1 MRVVRYWDPGSGK
14 ASLGVVQG
22 NDVVAL
28 SGLFRNAEAS
38 FEALLAQAAAEGTS
52 ALDLIKRADLS
63 QAARMPYASLD
74 IPPDRSRAHLLQPV
88 IAEEIWGAGVTYER
102 SRHARQAE
110 SVVGDV
116 YERVY
121 DAARPELFFKA
132 TPSRSVGPNE
142 AVGLRGDSHWTVPEP
157 ELALIIDH
165 NLAIAGYTLGND
177 VSARDIEGENP
188 LYLPQAKVFNAC
200 CSVGPSIL
208 LKEPGDEAAFSIG
221 CRVERTGREIFRA
234 ETSTAAM
241 HRSFTD
247 LVEYLGRFN
256 TLPAITILLTGA
268 GVVPPDDF
276 GLKAGDVI
284 EIYSPGIGT
293 LRNFTKLLSQR

>member
-1 MRVVRYWDPGSGK
+1 MQVVRYWDPGHEK
-14 ASLGVVQG
+14 ALLGVVEG
-22 NDVVAL
+22 NEVVAI
-28 SGLFRNAEAS
+28 SGLMGNGEAS
-38 FEALLAQAAAEGTS
+38 FEALLARAAEEGTS
-52 ALDLIKRADLS
+52 ALELLNRTDLS
-63 QAARMPYASLD
+63 QAARLPYASLD

-88 IAEEIWGAGVTYER
+88 VAEEIWGAGVTYER

-121 DAARPELFFKA
+121 DAVRPELFFKA
-132 TPSRSVGPNE
+132 TPSRCVGPNE

-157 ELALIIDH
+157 ELALIIDPH
-165 NLAIAGYTLGND
+165 LEIAGYTLGND
-177 VSARDIEGENP
+177 ISARDIEGENP
-188 LYLPQAKVFNAC
+188 LYLPQAKVFSAC

-208 LKEPGDEAAFSIG
+208 LKEAGDEAAFPIG
-221 CRVERTGREIFRA
+221 CRVERAGHEIFCA

-247 LVEYLGRFN
+247 LVVYLGRFN
-256 TLPAITILLTGA
+256 ALPAITILLTGA
-268 GVVPPDDF
+268 GIVPPDDF
-276 GLKAGDVI
+276 GLEAGDVI